1 MSDNLDLINEYKEQV
16 RILKQEVAELQ
27 DAGKSKDSANKRC
40 LQKLEHSQ
48 QDLDQANKKITD
60 LDQEIEKKVI
70 DDRQKD
76 YGNYQEN
83 FVLLAEMFTLI
94 LFDNL
99 KKRIK
104 PHQVGQLMMGLKLY
118 RSTKNFKA
126 DNYLDLSVYNKMTR
140 EIHKKEVAKKDKNE

>member
-1 MSDNLDLINEYKEQV
+1 MDN
-16 RILKQEVAELQ
+16 
-27 DAGKSKDSANKRC
+27 
-40 LQKLEHSQ
+40 
-48 QDLDQANKKITD
+48 KITD
-60 LDQEIEKKVI
+60 IDQQIEKKVI
-70 DDRQKD
+70 NDREKD

-83 FVLLAEMFTLI
+83 FVMLAEMFTII
-94 LFDNL
+94 LAGNL

-140 EIHKKEVAKKDKNE
+140 EIHKKEVAKKDKV